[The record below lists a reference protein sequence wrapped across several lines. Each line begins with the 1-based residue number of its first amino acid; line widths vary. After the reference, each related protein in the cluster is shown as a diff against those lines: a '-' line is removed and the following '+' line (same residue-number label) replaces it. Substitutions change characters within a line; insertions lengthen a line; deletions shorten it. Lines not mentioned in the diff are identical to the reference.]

1 MAILWPGTW
10 RPSPTAAPSTCRST
24 APSGCS
30 PRTSPNPADRPG
42 TTPSP
47 MSAPCWRPGS
57 PEHRSPPDTRTAGR
71 EAKGVSF
78 APSTVAAPQPRP
90 RRPTPAQENTM
101 ADRHPKLSTE
111 QKALEINLDEQKYG
125 TIVEIGAG
133 QEVARQFFSAG
144 AAAGT
149 IAKTSSAYDMQI
161 SDAIYG
167 KT

>member
-1 MAILWPGTW
+1 
-10 RPSPTAAPSTCRST
+10 
-24 APSGCS
+24 
-30 PRTSPNPADRPG
+30 
-42 TTPSP
+42 
-47 MSAPCWRPGS
+47 
-57 PEHRSPPDTRTAGR
+57 
-71 EAKGVSF
+71 
-78 APSTVAAPQPRP
+78 
-90 RRPTPAQENTM
+90 M

-167 KT
+167 KTDRSVSLERVRQMMDHEYGLHDRATSKPANATAGSASSCRCTRAPPPARSCSTYA